1 MSEDVLGLHGF
12 KVAVWQPDSSEP
24 KVDLFAVFFFGGGQ
38 DMEMLCVLDT
48 WLDTRTRTRTRTVEK
63 R

>member
-24 KVDLFAVFFFGGGQ
+24 KVDLFAVFFFGGGARHG
-38 DMEMLCVLDT
+38 DVVCARYLA
-48 WLDTRTRTRTRTVEK
+48 
-63 R
+63 